1 MVTKTNKTTKTTKTT
16 TKTTKSVTKL
26 TGGKPTGGRKGPRNK
41 LKKPLK
47 KITPKNKS
55 DKEQFYCVSCK
66 ANVRKDRADKNI
78 YIKQAKNGRW
88 MMRSECGS
96 CNTNLTRFM
105 SNADAEAWTGTRK

>member
-1 MVTKTNKTTKTTKTT
+1 MVTKTTKTNKTTKT
-16 TKTTKSVTKL
+16 TTKSVTKL
-26 TGGKPTGGRKGPRNK
+26 TGGKSGGRKTAKNR
-41 LKKPLK
+41 LRSPLK

-88 MMRSECGS
+88 MMRSSCGS
-96 CNTNLTRFM
+96 CNTNLTRFI
-105 SNADAEAWTGTRK
+105 SNADAEAWTGAKQ

>member
-1 MVTKTNKTTKTTKTT
+1 MVTKTTKTNKTTKTTK
-16 TKTTKSVTKL
+16 KTTKSVTKL
-26 TGGKPTGGRKGPRNK
+26 TGGKSGGRKTARNR
-41 LKKPLK
+41 LKSPLK
-47 KITPKNKS
+47 KITPKDKS

-96 CNTNLTRFM
+96 CNTNLTRFI
-105 SNADAEAWTGTRK
+105 SNADAEAWTGAKK

>member
-16 TKTTKSVTKL
+16 TKSVTKL
-26 TGGKPTGGRKGPRNK
+26 TGGKSGGRKTAKNR
-41 LKKPLK
+41 LRSPLK

-88 MMRSECGS
+88 MMRSSCGS
-96 CNTNLTRFM
+96 CNTNLTRFI
-105 SNADAEAWTGTRK
+105 SNADAEAWTGAKQ